1 METQVFDE
9 GLLQVPSKDLR
20 AMQIYSMPQRR
31 SILLFLLYHEAALLS
46 QAPGGIT
53 IHNLWLFTRNVS
65 PYFDTHSP
73 IEGADVTRGSLQ
85 KDVSNCEGLVL
96 ASF

>member
-1 METQVFDE
+1 MGRNSSMKGCSESLARTDVRCTSAEFHNDGAFLVFLRYNYNDY
-9 GLLQVPSKDLR
+9 LL
-20 AMQIYSMPQRR
+20 
-31 SILLFLLYHEAALLS
+31 H
-46 QAPGGIT
+46 
-53 IHNLWLFTRNVS
+53 LFTRNVS

>member
-9 GLLQVPSKDLR
+9 GLLQVPSKDLYLQHATTPEHSSFSFSNLAR
-20 AMQIYSMPQRR
+20 QRFFCTGR
-31 SILLFLLYHEAALLS
+31 M
-46 QAPGGIT
+46 T

>member
-1 METQVFDE
+1 M
-9 GLLQVPSKDLR
+9 
-20 AMQIYSMPQRR
+20 
-31 SILLFLLYHEAALLS
+31 
-46 QAPGGIT
+46 T

>member
-9 GLLQVPSKDLR
+9 RLLRVPSKDSCEVHAYSIPQLR
-20 AMQIYSMPQRR
+20 DIPC
-31 SILLFLLYHEAALLS
+31 LFSDVTIFKLS
-46 QAPGGIT
+46 YLQEI
-53 IHNLWLFTRNVS
+53 
-65 PYFDTHSP
+65 P

-85 KDVSNCEGLVL
+85 KDVSNREGLVL

>member
-1 METQVFDE
+1 MY
-9 GLLQVPSKDLR
+9 
-20 AMQIYSMPQRR
+20 M
-31 SILLFLLYHEAALLS
+31 
-46 QAPGGIT
+46 
-53 IHNLWLFTRNVS
+53 NVS

-85 KDVSNCEGLVL
+85 KDVSNYEGLVL

>member
-1 METQVFDE
+1 
-9 GLLQVPSKDLR
+9 
-20 AMQIYSMPQRR
+20 MQIYSMPQSQ
-31 SILLFLLYHEAALLS
+31 SILRFFFLQYDEATLLG
-46 QAPGGIT
+46 QAANGIT

-65 PYFDTHSP
+65 PNFDTHSP
-73 IEGADVTRGSLQ
+73 MEGAGVTRGSLQ